1 MHAAFQFDECR
12 AIAPRPAAGRR
23 GLTLLELVMVVSIL
37 AILTA
42 LVVPGMTDQQEITR
56 VAVAKASVQ
65 EIRDVIANRYSQDM
79 ADPMNTHGLPRP
91 HMLLGATT
99 LIDTARET
107 AINASSAAA
116 PQLKYIP
123 QLQYLFV
130 NPRQFDA
137 SATPRYAAVKD
148 YDASTRL
155 GWNGPYVM
163 SKTSTYPTPGDPRFP
178 NDPNETRT
186 WAQFGFTQAYGM
198 PGDLTV
204 ADPWGSPIVVSVL
217 SQAHG
222 AGTQLLYTAYVV
234 SAGPNKMLDMANWNF
249 TTNADGSLNT
259 GDDIA
264 LPIKSWKDVP

>member
-1 MHAAFQFDECR
+1 MNQLSTNDGLTTVV
-12 AIAPRPAAGRR
+12 PRPAAGRR

-42 LVVPGMTDQQEITR
+42 LVVPGMTDQQEVTR
-56 VAVAKASVQ
+56 AAVARSSVQ
-65 EIRDVIANRYSQDM
+65 EIRDAIANRYSQDM

-91 HMLLGATT
+91 YFISGSATS
-99 LIDTARET
+99 IDNSRVTTILA
-107 AINASSAAA
+107 SAAPA
-116 PQLKYIP
+116 SQLKYIP

-137 SATPRYAAVKD
+137 TATPRYAAVKD

-163 SKTSTYPTPGDPRFP
+163 SKTSTYPNPSSARFP
-178 NDPNETRT
+178 NDPNDTRT
-186 WAQFGFTQAYGM
+186 WADFGFTEAYGL

-204 ADPWGSPIVVSVL
+204 ADPWGSPIVVAVV
-217 SQAHG
+217 SQSHG
-222 AGTQLLYTAYVV
+222 SGTQLLYTAYVV
-234 SAGPNKMLDMANWNF
+234 SAGPNKTLDMATWGSN
-249 TTNADGSLNT
+249 TDGSLNS

-264 LPIKSWKDVP
+264 QPIKSWKDVP